1 MMSFRRFP
9 HIINQLSHY
18 PDITIDFMFSQ
29 DDDFV
34 NSTLALAFYLRGVMD
49 PRRVKIFM
57 YDEGGHSHPLEHA
70 FYRPEATRLQL
81 AAWNQ
86 QKKLKTHSPH
96 AIIEPDE

>member
-1 MMSFRRFP
+1 MMSFKRFP
-9 HIINQLSHY
+9 QIINQLNNF
-18 PDITIDFMFSQ
+18 PEITIDFMFAR

-34 NSTLALAFYLRGVMD
+34 NSTMALAFYLRGVMD

-57 YDEGGHSHPLEHA
+57 FDEGGHSHPLEHA
-70 FYRPEATRLQL
+70 FYRSDVTRLQL

-86 QKKLKTHSPH
+86 HKKLITRAPW